1 MKVQPEAQVCKPR
14 ADSKKAMPF
23 TQLQTNA
30 LPLPRPARWVA
41 ALMLAAAGLASAQTA
56 RRPTPPPKPVCLVAD
71 FRALALQT
79 HDPRER
85 AKETGD
91 WLRANGSACTA
102 AQLGTLAS
110 NRAAWLGN
118 ADSPGLMGM
127 IDGMLESLEAKAAKA
142 ASAAA
147 AMPAPSANVAG
158 AASAAAAAPNAVT
171 TAGAPPPRTT
181 PAPAANGAVA
191 PVVVPVVVPGA
202 PATKP

>member
-1 MKVQPEAQVCKPR
+1 MPLMNHRTDTVQ
-14 ADSKKAMPF
+14 M
-23 TQLQTNA
+23 
-30 LPLPRPARWVA
+30 PRPAFWLA
-41 ALMLAAAGLASAQTA
+41 ALLLGAAGFTSAQTS
-56 RRPTPPPKPVCLVAD
+56 RRPAPTPKPVCLVAD

-85 AKETGD
+85 AKATSD
-91 WLRANGSACTA
+91 WLRTNGSACTA

-127 IDGMLESLEAKAAKA
+127 IDGMLETLEAKAVKA
-142 ASAAA
+142 PASAAL
-147 AMPAPSANVAG
+147 PAPVTAPLPAAG
-158 AASAAAAAPNAVT
+158 ASASASAAGATPAAAAANAVT

-181 PAPAANGAVA
+181 PAANTANPVIA

-202 PATKP
+202 PAARS